1 MAIELT
7 ISDLRNLDEAD
18 SSLLFAVD
26 GDTETFSL
34 SVNTLFEYTKQR
46 LGYLETGGV
55 EMYLGEVIPP
65 THTELDGKSFDP
77 LVYPKMG
84 ALFPSGKLPDTR
96 GMMLKHAPN
105 GRAVLSFEGE
115 AVKSHGHSASQEAH
129 THTRGTMEITGGFAM
144 RNNQNMITSALL
156 DTYGAFY
163 VIQSGTI
170 GSRPDHYADLY
181 GGGGQIAFAASSNW
195 SGSTSSSSPAIKVNP
210 SGSSKNLVD
219 NIAVKFIIK
228 KA

>member
-46 LGYLETGGV
+46 LGYLETGSI
-55 EMYLGEVIPP
+55 EMYVGEVVPP

-77 LVYPKMG
+77 LIYPKMG

-96 GMMLKHAPN
+96 GMMLKHAPD
-105 GRAVLSFEGE
+105 GRVVLSFEAE
-115 AVKSHGHSASQEAH
+115 AVKAHSHTAEQSPHAH
-129 THTRGTMEITGGFAM
+129 GRGTMNISGGLDISVP
-144 RNNQNMITSALL
+144 NTKTSSSE
-156 DTYGAFY
+156 GAFY
-163 VIQSGTI
+163 ISSASG
-170 GSRPDHYADLY
+170 GS
-181 GGGGQIAFAASSNW
+181 IASLPASSDVKGKFVSFKASEAWTGVTEYVAPIITINKNT
-195 SGSTSSSSPAIKVNP
+195 GA
-210 SGSSKNLVD
+210 KNLVD

>member
-1 MAIELT
+1 MAIELK

-65 THTELDGKSFDP
+65 THTELDGKQFDP
-77 LVYPKMG
+77 LAYPKMG

-96 GMMLKHAPN
+96 GMILKHAPS
-105 GRAVLSFEGE
+105 GRMVLSFEAE
-115 AVKSHGHSASQEAH
+115 AVKSHDHTATSSTNRHNHTGTANHGGAH
-129 THTRGTMEITGGFAM
+129 FHTVLG
-144 RNNQNMITSALL
+144 QNR
-156 DTYGAFY
+156 F
-163 VIQSGTI
+163 I
-170 GSRPDHYADLY
+170 GDVNAD
-181 GGGGQIAFAASSNW
+181 GPFDASSQVTTIDDGAWAAMDNSGAHSHSLSIDYDSHNHAITVDA
-195 SGSTSSSSPAIKVNP
+195 SGSA
-210 SGSSKNLVD
+210 KNLVD

>member
-1 MAIELT
+1 MAIELK

-65 THTELDGKSFDP
+65 THTELDGKQFDP

-84 ALFPSGKLPDTR
+84 ALFPDGKLPDTR
-96 GMMLKHAPN
+96 GMMLKHAPD
-105 GRAVLSFEGE
+105 GRAVLSFEAE
-115 AVKSHGHSASQEAH
+115 AIKSHNHTASQDAH
-129 THTRGTMEITGGFAM
+129 EHTRGSMEIEAGFSVNIGNSAGVFGFA
-144 RNNQNMITSALL
+144 
-156 DTYGAFY
+156 
-163 VIQSGTI
+163 SG
-170 GSRPDHYADLY
+170 
-181 GGGGQIAFAASSNW
+181 AASLADWVSGKTAAYQESQGTFYRGISFKASSSW
-195 SGSTSSSSPAIKVNP
+195 SGSTSSVTPTVTVNSTG
-210 SGSSKNLVD
+210 SGKNLVD